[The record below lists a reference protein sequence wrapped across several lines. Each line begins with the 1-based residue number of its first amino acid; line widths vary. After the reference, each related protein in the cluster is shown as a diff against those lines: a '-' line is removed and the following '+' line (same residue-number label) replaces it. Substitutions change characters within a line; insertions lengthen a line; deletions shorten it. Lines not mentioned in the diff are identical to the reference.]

1 MTSPTPNP
9 IDIAVGQRIRAV
21 RELRGLTQTDLAK
34 AAGVTFQQIQKYER
48 GTNRVSASRLMLI
61 SHALGQPVSAFFD
74 SVEPDASDGLDL
86 FAVTG
91 SKALLEAY
99 GRIETPDQRRIVV
112 ALARSLAGGEPS
124 A

>member
-34 AAGVTFQQIQKYER
+34 ATGVTFQQIQKYER

-74 SVEPDASDGLDL
+74 ADEPGGDGLDL
-86 FAVTG
+86 FSVSG

-112 ALARSLAGGEPS
+112 ALARSLAGETPS
-124 A
+124 

>member
-1 MTSPTPNP
+1 MSSTTPNP

-34 AAGVTFQQIQKYER
+34 ATGVTFQQIQKYER

-61 SHALGQPVSAFFD
+61 SHALGQPVSTFFE
-74 SVEPDASDGLDL
+74 SEEPGTRDGLDL
-86 FAVTG
+86 FAVGG

-112 ALARSLAGGEPS
+112 ALARSLASDTP

>member
-1 MTSPTPNP
+1 MNSSTPNP
-9 IDIAVGQRIRAV
+9 IDIAVGQRVRAM

-34 AAGVTFQQIQKYER
+34 ATGVTFQQIQKYER

-61 SHALGQPVSAFFD
+61 SNALGQPVSAFFEAE
-74 SVEPDASDGLDL
+74 EPGAGDGLGL
-86 FAVTG
+86 FAVSG

-112 ALARSLAGGEPS
+112 ALARSLAGEQS

>member
-34 AAGVTFQQIQKYER
+34 ATGVTFQQIQKYER

-61 SHALGQPVSAFFD
+61 SHALGHPVSAFFD
-74 SVEPDASDGLDL
+74 TEEPGGDGLDL
-86 FAVTG
+86 FSVSG

-112 ALARSLAGGEPS
+112 ALARSLAGETPS
-124 A
+124 

>member
-34 AAGVTFQQIQKYER
+34 ATGVTFQQIQKYER
-48 GTNRVSASRLMLI
+48 GANRVSASRLMLI
-61 SHALGQPVSAFFD
+61 SHALGQPVSAFFEAE
-74 SVEPDASDGLDL
+74 SEAGDGLDL
-86 FAVTG
+86 FAVSG

-112 ALARSLAGGEPS
+112 ALARSLASEPS

>member
-9 IDIAVGQRIRAV
+9 IDIAVGQRVRAV

-34 AAGVTFQQIQKYER
+34 ATGVTFQQIQKYER

-61 SHALGQPVSAFFD
+61 SHALGQPVSTFFD
-74 SVEPDASDGLDL
+74 SEEPSGDGLDL
-86 FAVTG
+86 FSVSG

-112 ALARSLAGGEPS
+112 ALARSLAGETPS
-124 A
+124 

>member
-1 MTSPTPNP
+1 MSSPTPNP
-9 IDIAVGQRIRAV
+9 IDISVGQRVRAI

-34 AAGVTFQQIQKYER
+34 ATGVTFQQIQKYER

-61 SHALGQPVSAFFD
+61 SHALGQPVSAFFEAE
-74 SVEPDASDGLDL
+74 EPGASDGLDL
-86 FAVTG
+86 FSVSG

-112 ALARSLAGGEPS
+112 ALARSLAGEPS